1 MKDQNSIDVK
11 ETSTQK
17 YERALD
23 LFTESVMKPDH
34 DLRGCAHNQGCYEQ
48 LMEIRQHVLDYL
60 KTLKEVTHHTNADES
75 DEIETEKLIETK
87 RVYTEKDYWEGRV
100 PDDQFE
106 EYLNKY
112 GYEYTPTVTV
122 DKPTHR
128 ARHSDLDAL

>member
-1 MKDQNSIDVK
+1 MKDQASVGE
-11 ETSTQK
+11 ETPAIK
-17 YERALD
+17 YDRALS
-23 LFTESVMKPDH
+23 LFTESVLKPDH

-75 DEIETEKLIETK
+75 DEIETEKLIKTK
-87 RVYTEKDYWEGRV
+87 RVYTEKEYWEGRV

-122 DKPTHR
+122 DKPTHKG
-128 ARHSDLDAL
+128 RHCDLDAL